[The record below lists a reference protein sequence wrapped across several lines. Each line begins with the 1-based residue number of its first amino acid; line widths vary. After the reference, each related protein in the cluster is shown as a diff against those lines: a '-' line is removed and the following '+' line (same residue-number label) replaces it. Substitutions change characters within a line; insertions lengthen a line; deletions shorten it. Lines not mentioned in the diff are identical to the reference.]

1 MCVGTTKH
9 TQPTARVVPT
19 SGRHMNRTSG
29 LVATGRTVLDVSAL
43 QSPLSTHRQSPCHNS
58 SETSLGNSRAMLM
71 YIKEHQN
78 SHVDCFRLRLDKPSK
93 PMSQLD
99 WTRLKLASAI
109 LVILMYIKKRQNCQV
124 DSRQH
129 RLSMKVQIYL
139 HNRCAWVPQSTTHG
153 QSRPHVWE
161 THEPNIRLG
170 SDWAHGTRRLRTA
183 VAAQHPPPKPMS
195 QLVSTRLKLASAI
208 LELC

>member
-29 LVATGRTVLDVSAL
+29 LVALGARYSTSPHCSRRSAPTDQAHVTTRL
-43 QSPLSTHRQSPCHNS
+43 HS

-78 SHVDCFRLRLDKPSK
+78 SHVDCFRLRLYKPSK

-99 WTRLKLASAI
+99 RTRLKLASAI
-109 LVILMYIKKRQNCQV
+109 LVILMYMKERQNSQV

-129 RLSMKVQIYL
+129 RLSTRVQIYGPQHMCVGTTK
-139 HNRCAWVPQSTTHG
+139 HNPRLESSP
-153 QSRPHVWE
+153 
-161 THEPNIRLG
+161 RLG
-170 SDWAHGTRRLRTA
+170 DT
-183 VAAQHPPPKPMS
+183 
-195 QLVSTRLKLASAI
+195 
-208 LELC
+208 

>member
-1 MCVGTTKH
+1 
-9 TQPTARVVPT
+9 
-19 SGRHMNRTSG
+19 MNRTSG

-99 WTRLKLASAI
+99 
-109 LVILMYIKKRQNCQV
+109 C
-124 DSRQH
+124 
-129 RLSMKVQIYL
+129 
-139 HNRCAWVPQSTTHG
+139 
-153 QSRPHVWE
+153 
-161 THEPNIRLG
+161 
-170 SDWAHGTRRLRTA
+170 
-183 VAAQHPPPKPMS
+183 
-195 QLVSTRLKLASAI
+195 TRLKLASAI
-208 LELC
+208 LELY